1 MLLAKEL
8 KVGLDSEAG
17 LVKALDGLSISIER
31 GETFALVG
39 ESGCGK
45 SMTALALMRLLPE
58 NGRITN
64 GDITLQVENKG
75 VDIVALPE
83 RAMREVR
90 GGSVGIIFQ
99 EPGTSLNP
107 VMRVGEQLVEAIET
121 HTPLRGDASRAKAI
135 EWLTKVGIP
144 EPARRIDDYPFQM
157 SGGQKQRVM
166 IAIALAAEPEVLIA
180 DEPTT
185 ALDVTIQAQILDL
198 LKQLQRDLGMGMLL
212 ITHDLAVVSQ
222 MAHRVA
228 LMYAG
233 QIVEVAEAKDFFA
246 SPLHPYAKQLLAALP
261 DTAKRGQQLTAIK
274 GTVPALTRDFTSCR
288 FVERCVY
295 ALPEC
300 HTTQPQLL
308 GVGASI
314 GTQEEH
320 AVRCLLYA
328 NNAVPD
334 LNIIPAKNISN
345 TSKNIPVL
353 ASVNSHKSGVPNDS
367 ILLDVQ
373 NLAVEFPIRKGLLKR
388 EVGVVRALD
397 GVSFSVR
404 RGKTLA
410 LVGESG
416 CGKTTTG
423 KALLRLYEGIAR
435 VSGKAVLDGVDLLT
449 ADADKLRAAR
459 RKIQII
465 FQDPFASLNPR
476 MRVGEILDEGM
487 QALRPEWSAEQ
498 RQARM
503 TQLVERVGLRPESVQ
518 RYPHEFSGGQR
529 QRIAIAR
536 ALAVEPEL
544 IICDEPT
551 SALDVSVQAQIL
563 NLLTELQRE
572 LNVAFLFITH
582 NFGVVEYFAD
592 DIAVMNKGKIV
603 EGGPATQVLA
613 APQDAYTKRLL
624 AAVPRLKQ
632 VA

>member
-1 MLLAKEL
+1 
-8 KVGLDSEAG
+8 
-17 LVKALDGLSISIER
+17 
-31 GETFALVG
+31 
-39 ESGCGK
+39 
-45 SMTALALMRLLPE
+45 
-58 NGRITN
+58 
-64 GDITLQVENKG
+64 
-75 VDIVALPE
+75 
-83 RAMREVR
+83 
-90 GGSVGIIFQ
+90 
-99 EPGTSLNP
+99 
-107 VMRVGEQLVEAIET
+107 
-121 HTPLRGDASRAKAI
+121 
-135 EWLTKVGIP
+135 
-144 EPARRIDDYPFQM
+144 
-157 SGGQKQRVM
+157 
-166 IAIALAAEPEVLIA
+166 
-180 DEPTT
+180 
-185 ALDVTIQAQILDL
+185 
-198 LKQLQRDLGMGMLL
+198 
-212 ITHDLAVVSQ
+212 
-222 MAHRVA
+222 
-228 LMYAG
+228 
-233 QIVEVAEAKDFFA
+233 
-246 SPLHPYAKQLLAALP
+246 
-261 DTAKRGQQLTAIK
+261 
-274 GTVPALTRDFTSCR
+274 
-288 FVERCVY
+288 
-295 ALPEC
+295 
-300 HTTQPQLL
+300 
-308 GVGASI
+308 
-314 GTQEEH
+314 
-320 AVRCLLYA
+320 VRCLLYA
-328 NNAVPD
+328 NNAMPD
-334 LNIIPAKNISN
+334 LNIIPASNISN

-353 ASVNSHKSGVPNDS
+353 ASVNSHKTSVSDDS

-388 EVGVVRALD
+388 EVGVVRAVD

-423 KALLRLYEGIAR
+423 KALLRLFEGVAR
-435 VSGKAVLDGVDLLT
+435 VSGKAVLDGVDLIT
-449 ADADKLRAAR
+449 ADTDKLRAAR

-498 RQARM
+498 RKARM

-603 EGGPATQVLA
+603 EGGSATQVLS